1 MAINYVV
8 RADVVDI
15 RNDTPLATDSFFVD
29 TNVWHWTTYTRASLG
44 KNPPNPQKVVD
55 YPTYVGSAIAAKAGI
70 LRCGLSLAELAHV
83 IEKNEREI
91 YSLATGFNDRLTKD
105 FRHNHPVE
113 RTRVTAEVQTA
124 WDQVKAM
131 SVSID
136 IPVDDRTTDA
146 ALARFQTQ
154 AVDGYDLFLL
164 EAITR
169 AGIVQV
175 ITDDGDYATVPG
187 IKVFTSNR
195 AVLAA
200 AQAQGKLVVR

>member
-15 RNDTPLATDSFFVD
+15 RTDAPLVTDSFFVD
-29 TNVWHWTTYTRASLG
+29 TNVWYWMSYTRASLG

-55 YPTYVGSAIAAKAGI
+55 YPTYIGSAIAAKSRL

-91 YSLATGFNDRLTKD
+91 YSRTTGFNDRLTKE
-105 FRHNHPVE
+105 FRHNHPAE
-113 RTRVTAEVQTA
+113 RTRVAAEVQTA
-124 WDQVKAM
+124 WDQVKTM

-136 IPVDDRTTDA
+136 IPVDDPITNA
-146 ALARFQTQ
+146 ALTRFQTQ
-154 AVDGYDLFLL
+154 PVDGYDLFLL

-169 AGIVQV
+169 AGIVQA

-187 IKVFTSNR
+187 IKVFTSNQT
-195 AVLAA
+195 VLAT